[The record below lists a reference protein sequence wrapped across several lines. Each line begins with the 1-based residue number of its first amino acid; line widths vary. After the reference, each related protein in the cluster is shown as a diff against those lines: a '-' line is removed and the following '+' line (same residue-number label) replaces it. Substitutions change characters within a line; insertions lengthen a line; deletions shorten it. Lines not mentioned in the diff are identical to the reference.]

1 MARTIPEWVATHD
14 DQAIPRLVKA
24 RIWQRYDGRCARTG
38 HKLRAGDPHAFDH
51 IKPLAD
57 GGGHREFNLQ
67 LLSVEAHK
75 EKTAD
80 EATER
85 AKERRIH
92 AKHHGYFPKSPHP
105 LKGRG
110 FEKRKQPA

>member
-1 MARTIPEWVATHD
+1 MRSVPEWVADHD

-24 RIWQRYDGRCARTG
+24 RIWQRCNGCCAKSGR
-38 HKLRAGDPHAFDH
+38 KLRAGDAHAFDH

-92 AKHHGYFPKSPHP
+92 AKHHGYYPKTKRP
-105 LKGRG
+105 LQGRG
-110 FEKRKQPA
+110 FEKRKEQA